1 MEHDQAVITLLT
13 DFGLTDVYVGAM
25 KGVILSRCPGAV
37 IVDLTHAVE
46 PGNLHAAAHLLGV
59 AWRHFPKGTVHTVVV
74 DPGVG
79 SDRRILAARLYG
91 QIMLAPDNGVLS
103 RVFEDCEP
111 DIVVSV
117 ENEAMFLQP
126 VSNTFHGRD
135 IFAPV
140 AAALAG
146 GAPLDQLGPTVDR
159 WVHLPRLDP
168 RRLDDG
174 RLEGQVVHIDSF
186 GNLITNFEST
196 DVPATPCVSIQGVEI
211 AGLCTSYA
219 EVDTGQAL
227 AIIGSGGRLEISIN
241 EGHAADRF
249 NANVGTPVC
258 LGRAAVEEV

>member
-1 MEHDQAVITLLT
+1 MQHEQAIITLLT

-46 PGNLHAAAHLLGV
+46 PGNLHTAAYLLGV
-59 AWRHFPKGTVHTVVV
+59 AWHHFPKGTVHTVVV

-79 SDRRILAARLYG
+79 SDRRILAARVYG

-111 DIVVSV
+111 EMVVSV
-117 ENEAMFLQP
+117 ENNALFLQP

-146 GAPLDQLGPTVDR
+146 GAPLDQLGPVVDH
-159 WVHLPRLDP
+159 WVHLPKIEP
-168 RRLDDG
+168 WRREDG

-186 GNLITNFEST
+186 GNLITNIEST
-196 DVPATPCVSIQGVEI
+196 DVPKSLHVEINGYAI
-211 AGLCTSYA
+211 AGLQQSYA
-219 EVDTGQAL
+219 EVDLGQPL
-227 AIIGSGGRLEISIN
+227 AIIGSGGRLEVSVN

-249 NANVGTPVC
+249 NANVGT
-258 LGRAAVEEV
+258 AVFVAHAGIEEV